1 MSSLQGLGMMSRRTR
16 LRMID
21 RLRKEGI
28 TDDKVLGVMSDTPR
42 HIFLD
47 EAMAHRA
54 YDDVSL
60 PIGYGQTL
68 SQPWVVA
75 RMTELLLSLGPRT
88 RVLEIGTGS
97 GYQTAILAPLV
108 HEVITVE
115 RIKPLQKKAKER
127 HALMDLHNIRYFH
140 GDGELGLERLA
151 PYDAIISTAAPEE
164 IPQSLLD
171 QLAPGGVLVIPVGAK
186 EQKLHLFSRRKD
198 EDVFDR
204 MECESV
210 YFVPLISGELVHV

>member
-21 RLRKEGI
+21 RLRAEGI
-28 TDDKVLGVMSDTPR
+28 TDKRVLDIMAETPR

-75 RMTELLLSLGPRT
+75 RMTELLLSLGPRR

-97 GYQTAILAPLV
+97 GYQTAILSPLV
-108 HEVITVE
+108 HEVISIE
-115 RIKPLQKKAKER
+115 RIQPLQKKARER
-127 HALMDLHNIRYFH
+127 HALMNLHNISYFH
-140 GDGELGLERLA
+140 SDGEFGLESKA
-151 PYDAIISTAAPEE
+151 PYDAIISTAAPEQV
-164 IPQSLLD
+164 PQSLLD
-171 QLAPGGVLVIPVGAK
+171 QLAPGGVLVIPVGAQ
-186 EQKLHLFSRRKD
+186 EQRLNLFSRRAD
-198 EDVFDR
+198 EEVFDR
-204 MECESV
+204 IVCESV
-210 YFVPLISGELVHV
+210 FFVPLVSGGLVHA